1 MIRTLLALLVLQS
14 AVHLSAGEVGVVL
27 RPVVSVAAERAT
39 LGDVADLSGD
49 ERLIAV
55 LRDLTVV
62 ELPDLRTRR
71 LEPDEIRRAVG
82 LGLGTTLNVS
92 GVSEV
97 SRRGQVITEDEMIRA
112 ASAAISVAGDEVTIT
127 TLRSS
132 GSVTVPA
139 GGADV
144 AIMAEPLDQAR
155 SGDIPFRVR
164 VMRGEVEVGRAL
176 VSLRVVRQRIMTVT
190 ARAIRKGERIGPGDL
205 RSERVTVGRGSAAAV
220 AQTELIGREARI
232 DLAEGTPLTT
242 AVVVNPPDVRVN
254 QQVVLLV
261 NSERFH
267 LTAAGEALNDGRIGE
282 VISVRRAADGR
293 TVRGTVVAE
302 GQVRLDR

>member
-1 MIRTLLALLVLQS
+1 MRTLLALLVVVQM
-14 AVHLSAGEVGVVL
+14 SAGEVGVVL

-39 LGDVADLSGD
+39 LGDVAELTGD
-49 ERLIAV
+49 EALIAV

-82 LGLGTTLNVS
+82 LGLGTTLRVS
-92 GVSEV
+92 GVTEV
-97 SRRGQVITEDEMIRA
+97 SRRGQVIPEEQLIRA

-132 GSVTVPA
+132 GSVTLPA
-139 GGADV
+139 GGAEV
-144 AIMAEPLDQAR
+144 AIVAEPLDQTQ

-164 VMRGEVEVGRAL
+164 ILRGEVEVGRAL
-176 VSLRVVRQRIMTVT
+176 VTLRVIRQRTMTVA
-190 ARAIRKGERIGPGDL
+190 ARAIRKGERLSPGDL
-205 RSERVTVGRGSAAAV
+205 RSERVSVGRGSAAVV
-220 AQTELIGREARI
+220 AQTDLVGREART

-242 AVVVNPPDVRVN
+242 AVVVSPAAVRAG
-254 QQVVLLV
+254 QQVVLVV
-261 NSERFH
+261 NSERFY
-267 LTAAGEALNDGRIGE
+267 LTAAGESLNDGRIGE

-293 TVRGTVVAE
+293 TVRGTVIAE

>member
-1 MIRTLLALLVLQS
+1 MRTLLALLVVVQM
-14 AVHLSAGEVGVVL
+14 SAGEVGVVL

-39 LGDVADLSGD
+39 LGDVAELTGD
-49 ERLIAV
+49 EALIAV

-62 ELPDLRTRR
+62 ELPDLRARR

-82 LGLGTTLNVS
+82 LGLGTTLRVS
-92 GVSEV
+92 GVTEV
-97 SRRGQVITEDEMIRA
+97 SRRGQVIPEEQLIRA

-132 GSVTVPA
+132 GSVTLPA
-139 GGADV
+139 GGAEV
-144 AIMAEPLDQAR
+144 AIVAEPLDQTQ

-164 VMRGEVEVGRAL
+164 ILRGEVEVGRAL
-176 VSLRVVRQRIMTVT
+176 VTLRVIRQRTMTVA
-190 ARAIRKGERIGPGDL
+190 ARAIRKGERLSPGDL
-205 RSERVTVGRGSAAAV
+205 RSERVSVGRGSAAVV
-220 AQTELIGREARI
+220 AQTDLVGREART
-232 DLAEGTPLTT
+232 DLAEGAPLTT
-242 AVVVNPPDVRVN
+242 AVVVSPAAVRAG
-254 QQVVLLV
+254 QQVVLVV
-261 NSERFH
+261 NSERFY
-267 LTAAGEALNDGRIGE
+267 LTAAGESLNDGRIGE

>member
-1 MIRTLLALLVLQS
+1 MRPLLALLVLSS

-39 LGDVADLSGD
+39 LGDVAELTGD
-49 ERLIAV
+49 EALIAV
-55 LRDLTVV
+55 IRDLTVV
-62 ELPDLRTRR
+62 ELPDLRTRH

-82 LGLGTTLNVS
+82 LGLGTTLKVS
-92 GVSEV
+92 GISDV
-97 SRRGQVITEDEMIRA
+97 SRRGQVIPEDELVRA
-112 ASAAISVAGDEVTIT
+112 ASAAINVGDDEVTIT

-132 GSVTVPA
+132 GSVTLPA
-139 GGADV
+139 GGAEV
-144 AIMAEPLDQAR
+144 AIVAEPLDQMR

-176 VSLRVVRQRIMTVT
+176 VTLRVVRQRTMTVT

-205 RSERVTVGRGSAAAV
+205 RSERVHVGRGSATAV
-220 AQTELIGREARI
+220 TQADLIGREARM

-242 AVVVNPPDVRVN
+242 AVVINPPDVRVG
-254 QQVVLLV
+254 QQVVLV
-261 NSERFH
+261 VDSERFH
-267 LTAAGEALNDGRIGE
+267 LTAAGESLNDGRIGE

-302 GQVRLDR
+302 GRVRLDR

>member
-1 MIRTLLALLVLQS
+1 MRTLLALLVVVQ
-14 AVHLSAGEVGVVL
+14 LSAGEVGVVL

-39 LGDVADLSGD
+39 LGDVAELTGD
-49 ERLIAV
+49 EALIAV

-82 LGLGTTLNVS
+82 LGLGTTLRVS
-92 GVSEV
+92 GVTEV
-97 SRRGQVITEDEMIRA
+97 SRRGQVIPEEQLIRA

-132 GSVTVPA
+132 GSVTLPA
-139 GGADV
+139 GGAEV
-144 AIMAEPLDQAR
+144 AIVAEPLDQTQ

-164 VMRGEVEVGRAL
+164 ILRGEVEVGRAL
-176 VSLRVVRQRIMTVT
+176 VTLRVIRQRTMSVA
-190 ARAIRKGERIGPGDL
+190 ARAIRKGERLSPGDL
-205 RSERVTVGRGSAAAV
+205 RSERVSVGRGSAAVV
-220 AQTELIGREARI
+220 AQTDLVGREART

-242 AVVVNPPDVRVN
+242 AVVVSPAAVRAG
-254 QQVVLLV
+254 QQVVLVV

-267 LTAAGEALNDGRIGE
+267 LTAAGESLNDGRIGE

-293 TVRGTVVAE
+293 TVRGTVIAE

>member
-1 MIRTLLALLVLQS
+1 MRPLLALLVLSS

-39 LGDVADLSGD
+39 LGDVAELTGD
-49 ERLIAV
+49 EALIAV
-55 LRDLTVV
+55 IRDLTVV
-62 ELPDLRTRR
+62 ELPDLRTRH

-82 LGLGTTLNVS
+82 LGLGTTLRIS
-92 GVSEV
+92 GASEV
-97 SRRGQVITEDEMIRA
+97 SRRGQVIPEDELIRA
-112 ASAAISVAGDEVTIT
+112 ASAAINVADDAVTIT

-132 GSVTVPA
+132 GPVTLPA
-139 GGADV
+139 GGPEV
-144 AIMAEPLDQAR
+144 AIVAEPLDQMR

-176 VSLRVVRQRIMTVT
+176 VTLRVVRQRTMTVA
-190 ARAIRKGERIGPGDL
+190 ARAIRKGERLGPGDL
-205 RSERVTVGRGSAAAV
+205 RSERVNVGRGSAAAV
-220 AQTELIGREARI
+220 AQMDLIGREARM
-232 DLAEGTPLTT
+232 DLAEGTPITT
-242 AVVVNPPDVRVN
+242 MVVINPPDVRVG
-254 QQVVLLV
+254 QQVVLVV

-267 LTAAGEALNDGRIGE
+267 LTAAGESLNDGRIGE